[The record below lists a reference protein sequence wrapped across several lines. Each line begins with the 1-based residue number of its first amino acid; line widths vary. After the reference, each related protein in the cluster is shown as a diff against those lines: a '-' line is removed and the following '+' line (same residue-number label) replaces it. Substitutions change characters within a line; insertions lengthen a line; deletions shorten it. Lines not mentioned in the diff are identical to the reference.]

1 MKTLYH
7 GTTTKTLDDILT
19 NGLRPRHDNQS
30 NWQEFPSRKDMIYL
44 TDSYAPHFALC
55 AYDVAERKFD
65 PVVIEVNVK
74 LDRLYPDED
83 YLEQKAR
90 IDPEWKASVEKT
102 TIQERT
108 KFFRDEL
115 LNYKNFAEDSIKF
128 LGNACYKGVIKPK
141 NIKRYT
147 ILDAELIINYSDPTI
162 TLENKYYCGD
172 SYKNICSHKIWQK
185 PYSKFTMSTNKKEI
199 AWQEN

>member
-7 GTTTKTLDDILT
+7 GTTTKNLDDILT
-19 NGLRPRHDNQS
+19 NGLKPRHDKES

-55 AYDVAERKFD
+55 AYDVAKGKFD

-83 YLEQKAR
+83 YLEQKTR
-90 IDPEWKASVEKT
+90 IDPAWKDSVEKT

-128 LGNACYKGVIKPK
+128 LGNACYKGVIKPN

-147 ILDAELIINYSDPTI
+147 VLDAELIINYSDPTI

-172 SYKNICSHKIWQK
+172 SYKDICSHKIWQK

-199 AWQEN
+199 AWQKN